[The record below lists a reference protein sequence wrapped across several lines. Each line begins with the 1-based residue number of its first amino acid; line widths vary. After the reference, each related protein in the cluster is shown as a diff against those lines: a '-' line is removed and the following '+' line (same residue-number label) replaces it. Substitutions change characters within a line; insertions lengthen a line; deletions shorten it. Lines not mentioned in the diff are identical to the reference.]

1 MIRLNLLM
9 IRVYALRLA
18 SLPIM
23 MYILNKVSIMNPK
36 QILLVDD
43 EPAITQGI
51 AYYLERE
58 GYAVQTAETGQ
69 AALAAI
75 GRTPFDLIV
84 LDLMLPDI
92 SGLEI
97 TRLLKQ
103 NLQTAEIPIVM
114 LTAKSEDMDI
124 VIGMELDA
132 EDYITK
138 PFSARVLVARINAI
152 IRRRA
157 QNPALPET
165 SPGEEAVLQAGALTI
180 HLQQYMVFANGQRIN
195 LTKTEFDLL
204 LLLVQRKGWVYSRMQ
219 IVDALKGADYAVTDR
234 SVDAQVRNLR
244 KKLGEYCEY
253 IETVRGVGYKFTEA
267 AL

>member
-1 MIRLNLLM
+1 ML
-9 IRVYALRLA
+9 
-18 SLPIM
+18 
-23 MYILNKVSIMNPK
+23 YILHKVPNMNPK
-36 QILLVDD
+36 LILLVDD
-43 EPAITQGI
+43 EPAISQGI

-75 GRTPFDLIV
+75 DKYALDLIV

-97 TRLLKQ
+97 TRQLKQ
-103 NLQTAEIPIVM
+103 NPRTAEIPIVM
-114 LTAKSEDMDI
+114 LTAKSEDVDI
-124 VIGMELDA
+124 VIGLELDA

-152 IRRRA
+152 IRRHT
-157 QNPALPET
+157 QNQGLPPEA
-165 SPGEEAVLQAGALTI
+165 SYDQEAVLRAGVLTI
-180 HLQQYMVFANGQRIN
+180 HLQQYIVFANEQRIN

-204 LLLVQRKGWVYSRMQ
+204 LLLAQRKGWVYSRTQ

-234 SVDAQVRNLR
+234 SVDAQIRNLR
-244 KKLGEYCEY
+244 KKLGAYGDY

>member
-1 MIRLNLLM
+1 
-9 IRVYALRLA
+9 
-18 SLPIM
+18 
-23 MYILNKVSIMNPK
+23 MNPK

-58 GYAVQTAETGQ
+58 GYVVQTAETGQ

-75 GRTPFDLIV
+75 GCTNFDLIV

-103 NLQTAEIPIVM
+103 NPQTADIPIVM
-114 LTAKSEDMDI
+114 LTAKSEDMDV
-124 VIGMELDA
+124 VIGLELDA

-152 IRRRA
+152 IRRRS
-157 QNPALPET
+157 QNQVLPET
-165 SPGEEAVLQAGALTI
+165 PPNAEDVLQAGALTI
-180 HLQQYMVFANGQRIN
+180 HLQQYAVWARDQRIH

-204 LLLVQRKGWVYSRMQ
+204 LLLVQRRGWVYSRTQ
-219 IVDALKGADYAVTDR
+219 IVDALKGVDYAVTDR

-244 KKLGEYCEY
+244 KKLGVYGDY
-253 IETVRGVGYKFTEA
+253 IETVRGVGYKFTED